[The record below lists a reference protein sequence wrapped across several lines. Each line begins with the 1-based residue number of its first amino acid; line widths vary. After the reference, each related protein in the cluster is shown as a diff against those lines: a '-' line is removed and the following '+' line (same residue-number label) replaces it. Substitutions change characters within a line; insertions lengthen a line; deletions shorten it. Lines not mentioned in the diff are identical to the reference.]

1 MGDQVG
7 RVALSPKAYQGPG
20 MMGAQPT
27 SFVTSEVAPR
37 VATPVIREQGNSA
50 QEQSWKVLM
59 GQT

>member
-7 RVALSPKAYQGPG
+7 RVALSPKAFQGPG

-27 SFVTSEVAPR
+27 SSVTSEMAPR

-50 QEQSWKVLM
+50 QEQ
-59 GQT
+59 